1 VTQEEAVR
9 RANAAFYAAFR
20 ALDVAR
26 MEDVWLREPYITC
39 VHPGGP
45 VLTGWGPIMA
55 SWERIFEHTFEVSI
69 STADTRVHIGSDT
82 AWIVLIEQIQSRSYE
97 GITTGAVL
105 ATNVFELCGT
115 HWYIV
120 HHHGSA
126 LDHVVDENTGS
137 LQ

>member
-1 VTQEEAVR
+1 MTHEEAVR

-39 VHPGGP
+39 AHPGWP

-69 STADTRVHIGSDT
+69 STVDTRIRIGSDA
-82 AWIVLIEQIQSRSYE
+82 AWIVLIEQIQSRSDE
-97 GITTGAVL
+97 GIGTGTVL
-105 ATNVFELCGT
+105 ATNIFELRGT
-115 HWYIV
+115 HWYMV
-120 HHHGSA
+120 HHHGSS
-126 LDHVVDENTGS
+126 LDHIVDESTGS